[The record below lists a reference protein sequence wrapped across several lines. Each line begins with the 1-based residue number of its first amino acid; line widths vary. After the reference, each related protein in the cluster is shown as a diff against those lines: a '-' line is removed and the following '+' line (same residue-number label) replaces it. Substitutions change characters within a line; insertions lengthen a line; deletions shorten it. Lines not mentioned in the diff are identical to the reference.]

1 MMEILQGN
9 NKFYVGNEAAPDAEI
24 TFQSSGDAIVIDH
37 TYTDPKLR
45 GQGIAKQ
52 LVERAVDYARE
63 NNLKVVPLCPY
74 ARVVMERD
82 LEMQSLIK

>member
-1 MMEILQGN
+1 MEILQGN

>member
-1 MMEILQGN
+1 MEILQGN

-24 TFQSSGDAIVIDH
+24 TFQSSGNAIVIDH

-45 GQGIAKQ
+45 GQGVAKQ
-52 LVERAVDYARE
+52 LVEHAVDYARE
-63 NNLKVVPLCPY
+63 NNLKIVPLCSY

-82 LEMQSLIK
+82 PEM

>member
-1 MMEILQGN
+1 MEIFQGN

-24 TFQSSGDAIVIDH
+24 TFQPSSDAIVIDH

-45 GQGIAKQ
+45 GQGVAKQ

-63 NNLKVVPLCPY
+63 NNLKVVPLCSY

-82 LEMQSLIK
+82 SEMQSLIK

>member
-1 MMEILQGN
+1 MEILQGN

-24 TFQSSGDAIVIDH
+24 TFQSSGNAIVIDH

-45 GQGIAKQ
+45 GQGVAKQ
-52 LVERAVDYARE
+52 LVEHAVDYARE
-63 NNLKVVPLCPY
+63 NNLKIVPLCSY

-82 LEMQSLIK
+82 PEMQSLIK